1 MLRTQ
6 IYMYNKRRVIV
17 IIINYQVSWT
27 DRIYCLMNVVSDDL
41 SMLII
46 TTGFN
51 VDVVLNN
58 YGTIQNIK

>member
-1 MLRTQ
+1 
-6 IYMYNKRRVIV
+6 MYYKSRVIV

-27 DRIYCLMNVVSDDL
+27 DRIYCLMSVVCDDL
-41 SMLII
+41 PMLII